1 MRTAPIFRF
10 FARIQALSQKMT
22 ISNRVPLGE
31 QLILDMEENPF
42 AEYMWMENEEEFDQQ
57 VEFELWEQ
65 DFIESCFNQMLEE
78 EEQWEWFIPSR
89 DLPLLHSAPCPLSEH
104 QHSLSLTDACSQTE
118 LSLSSTD
125 ILLQSS
131 LNPNAKEFTP
141 GIQSHVM

>member
-1 MRTAPIFRF
+1 
-10 FARIQALSQKMT
+10 MT
-22 ISNRVPLGE
+22 ISNHVPLGE

-42 AEYMWMENEEEFDQQ
+42 AEYMWMENEEEFDRQ
-57 VEFELWEQ
+57 VEEELWEQ
-65 DFIESCFNQMLEE
+65 DFIESCFNLMLEE

-89 DLPLLHSAPCPLSEH
+89 DLPLHSAPYSQIDCY
-104 QHSLSLTDACSQTE
+104 AQTE
-118 LSLSSTD
+118 QSGPWPSD

>member
-1 MRTAPIFRF
+1 
-10 FARIQALSQKMT
+10 MT
-22 ISNRVPLGE
+22 ISNHVPLGE

-42 AEYMWMENEEEFDQQ
+42 AEYMWMENEEEFDRQ
-57 VEFELWEQ
+57 VEEELWEQ

-89 DLPLLHSAPCPLSEH
+89 DLPLLGHQLHSAPYSQRDSC
-104 QHSLSLTDACSQTE
+104 TQTE
-118 LSLSSTD
+118 HSAPWPSD